1 MQHGSCTGMYHKL
14 RFFFY
19 IKQFS
24 VEVTAPLILGDILAA
39 KDVATH
45 GPCPRNDV
53 EKCWRGVL

>member
-14 RFFFY
+14 RFFY

-24 VEVTAPLILGDILAA
+24 VEMTAPLILGDILAA

-45 GPCPRNDV
+45 VPCPDLLGNAKARD
-53 EKCWRGVL
+53 